1 MATGNFRHLILLLKH
16 AMKAFNI
23 FLIFAIFLP
32 FSLIAAPDAVAG
44 TMEGS
49 QEVAADNK
57 ITMITDKFGVSV
69 PTLIAQMVNFC
80 LVALV
85 LYYFA
90 VKPISTTLE
99 ERQKKIS
106 DGLQYAEEMKTQLAE
121 AERERTEK
129 VKQAAIGAQKIL
141 AEAREQSKEM
151 IEVKTQEAAAQ
162 AEAIIRKA
170 SEATELER
178 QKMLADVRQ
187 EVARLVV
194 ATSSKVLSRD
204 LSDAEKSTFSE
215 SAAKELAS

>member
-1 MATGNFRHLILLLKH
+1 MAAGNFCHLILLLQH

-32 FSLIAAPDAVAG
+32 FSLIAAPDAIAE

-49 QEVAADNK
+49 QVVAADNK

-99 ERQKKIS
+99 ERQQKIS

>member
-1 MATGNFRHLILLLKH
+1 
-16 AMKAFNI
+16 MKAFNI

-32 FSLIAAPDAVAG
+32 FSLIAAPDAVTG

-99 ERQKKIS
+99 ERQQKIS

-129 VKQAAIGAQKIL
+129 VKEAAIGAQKIL

>member
-1 MATGNFRHLILLLKH
+1 
-16 AMKAFNI
+16 MKAFNI

-32 FSLIAAPDAVAG
+32 FSLIAAPDSVAG
-44 TMEGS
+44 IMEGS

-99 ERQKKIS
+99 ERQQKIS

>member
-1 MATGNFRHLILLLKH
+1 
-16 AMKAFNI
+16 MKAFNI
-23 FLIFAIFLP
+23 FLIFAIFLS
-32 FSLIAAPDAVAG
+32 FYLIAAPDSVAG

-99 ERQKKIS
+99 ERQQKIS

>member
-1 MATGNFRHLILLLKH
+1 
-16 AMKAFNI
+16 MKAFNI
-23 FLIFAIFLP
+23 FLIFAIFLS
-32 FSLIAAPDAVAG
+32 FSLIAAPDSVAG

-49 QEVAADNK
+49 QEVAVDNK

-90 VKPISTTLE
+90 VKPISATLE
-99 ERQKKIS
+99 ERQQKIS

>member
-1 MATGNFRHLILLLKH
+1 
-16 AMKAFNI
+16 MKAFKI

-32 FSLIAAPDAVAG
+32 FSLIAAPDSVAG
-44 TMEGS
+44 IMESS

-99 ERQKKIS
+99 ERQQKIS

>member
-1 MATGNFRHLILLLKH
+1 MAAGNFCHLILLLQH

-32 FSLIAAPDAVAG
+32 FSLIAAPDSVAG
-44 TMEGS
+44 IMEGS

-99 ERQKKIS
+99 ERQQKIS

>member
-1 MATGNFRHLILLLKH
+1 MAAGNFRHLILLLKH

-99 ERQKKIS
+99 ERQQKIS

>member
-1 MATGNFRHLILLLKH
+1 
-16 AMKAFNI
+16 MKAFTI
-23 FLIFAIFLP
+23 TLILSIFLP
-32 FSLIAAPDAVAG
+32 IFLTAAPDTVLG
-44 TMEGS
+44 IMEGS
-49 QEVAADNK
+49 QEVATDNK

-69 PTLIAQMVNFC
+69 PTLIAQIVNFC

-90 VKPISTTLE
+90 VKPISNTLE
-99 ERQKKIS
+99 ERQQKIS
-106 DGLQYAEEMKTQLAE
+106 DGLQYAEEMKAQLAE

-129 VKQAAIGAQKIL
+129 VKHAAIDAQKIL

-151 IEVKTQEAAAQ
+151 IEIKTQEAATQ

-187 EVARLVV
+187 EVASLVLV
-194 ATSSKVLSRD
+194 TSSKVLSRN
-204 LSDAEKSTFSE
+204 LSEDEKSTFSE

>member
-1 MATGNFRHLILLLKH
+1 
-16 AMKAFNI
+16 MKAI
-23 FLIFAIFLP
+23 TLTLIFAIFLP
-32 FSLIAAPDAVAG
+32 ISLTAAPDAVLG
-44 TMEGS
+44 SIEGS
-49 QEVAADNK
+49 QEVATDNK
-57 ITMITDKFGVSV
+57 ITIITEKFGVSV

-90 VKPISTTLE
+90 VKPISSTLE
-99 ERQKKIS
+99 ERQQKIS
-106 DGLQYAEEMKTQLAE
+106 DGLQYAEEMKAQLAE

-141 AEAREQSKEM
+141 AEAREQSKKM
-151 IEVKTQEAAAQ
+151 IEIKTQEAAAQ

-170 SEATELER
+170 CEATELER

-194 ATSSKVLSRD
+194 LTSSKVLSRD
-204 LSDAEKSTFSE
+204 LSEDEKSTFSE

>member
-1 MATGNFRHLILLLKH
+1 
-16 AMKAFNI
+16 MKAFNI

-49 QEVAADNK
+49 QVVADDNK

-69 PTLIAQMVNFC
+69 STLIAQMVNFC

-99 ERQKKIS
+99 ERQQKIS

>member
-1 MATGNFRHLILLLKH
+1 
-16 AMKAFNI
+16 MKAFNI

-32 FSLIAAPDAVAG
+32 FSLIAAPDSVAG
-44 TMEGS
+44 IMEGS

-99 ERQKKIS
+99 DRQQKIS